1 LELGKIQLDCSLE
14 DAEFDTEKPDVYGR
28 MLTEG
33 RKTIS
38 RVRALLEDILRPQG
52 DMSAL
57 STVVVHVTDNLA
69 RDVKEL
75 NFGYQNDR
83 TYETCHRGLSTFTV
97 VNVSMSTMS
106 SRSRKAD
113 RLKRATFLTP
123 ADVGGGDSFPDPIPI
138 RYINAMELLKRYIHL
153 LDAIVGKKC
162 HHRQMVFEITHE
174 MLQHAH
180 VFEGLTPR
188 HIASLLW
195 QVFLDARRFFSDA
208 VDHHG
213 VLPMSNLQLL
223 LSIVR
228 SGDISVHSSMPFTL
242 FSGES
247 NGDPNSAYKT
257 SGPAKG
263 GATSSTH
270 QEYASVP
277 AKFVQLLGDA
287 RTRYPGIQTT
297 TIPGANKPAIPYKDI
312 RLGPIGACLDFLMF
326 GKCMSPSCSYKH
338 NKTSM
343 VEAKH
348 VDAAYPRVQKAWE
361 AYKATNAT

>member
-1 LELGKIQLDCSLE
+1 MPNNLAGYGGNQQQGHPGPVELPPCARLASQGTSYSLLELGKIQLACSLE

-33 RKTIS
+33 RKTIA

-57 STVVVHVTDNLA
+57 STVVVHVTDDLA

-83 TYETCHRGLSTFTV
+83 TYETCHRGLSPFTV

-123 ADVGGGDSFPDPIPI
+123 ADVAGGDSFPNPIPT
-138 RYINAMELLKRYIHL
+138 RYIDAMELLKQYIHL
-153 LDAIVGKKC
+153 LDAIVGKKR

-180 VFEGLTPR
+180 VFEELTPR

-195 QVFLDARRFFSDA
+195 QVFLDARRSFSDA

-223 LSIVR
+223 LSTVR

-247 NGDPNSAYKT
+247 DGDPTSAYKT

-263 GATSSTH
+263 SVTSSTH
-270 QEYASVP
+270 
-277 AKFVQLLGDA
+277 
-287 RTRYPGIQTT
+287 
-297 TIPGANKPAIPYKDI
+297 
-312 RLGPIGACLDFLMF
+312 
-326 GKCMSPSCSYKH
+326 
-338 NKTSM
+338 
-343 VEAKH
+343 
-348 VDAAYPRVQKAWE
+348 
-361 AYKATNAT
+361 

>member
-1 LELGKIQLDCSLE
+1 
-14 DAEFDTEKPDVYGR
+14 

-33 RKTIS
+33 CKTIA
-38 RVRALLEDILRPQG
+38 RVRAHLEDILRPQG

-69 RDVKEL
+69 RDVNEL

-83 TYETCHRGLSTFTV
+83 TYETCHRGLSPFTV
-97 VNVSMSTMS
+97 VDVSMSTMS

-123 ADVGGGDSFPDPIPI
+123 ADVARGDSFPDPIPT
-138 RYINAMELLKRYIHL
+138 RYIDAMELLKRYIHL

-180 VFEGLTPR
+180 VFEELTPR

-195 QVFLDARRFFSDA
+195 QRFSDA
-208 VDHHG
+208 VDHRG

-223 LSIVR
+223 LSTVR
-228 SGDISVHSSMPFTL
+228 SGDISMHSSMPFTL
-242 FSGES
+242 LSGES
-247 NGDPNSAYKT
+247 DGDPTSAYKT

-263 GATSSTH
+263 GVTSSTH

-287 RTRYPGIQTT
+287 RTRYPCIRMT
-297 TIPGANKPAIPYKDI
+297 TILGAAKPAIPYKDI
-312 RLGPIGACLDFLMF
+312 RLGPIGACSDFMML

-348 VDAAYPRVQKAWE
+348 VDAVFPRVQKAWE